1 MAATTEEAYI
11 GYGVLVGLMWLL
23 YGGVSGLFEY
33 RRAERKARG
42 RLIIEARWS
51 AARVKQN

>member
-23 YGGVSGLFEY
+23 HGGVSGLFEY

-42 RLIIEARWS
+42 RLIIEAELK
-51 AARVKQN
+51 V